1 VISRAHHLQDDRLFE
16 CYLAGLD
23 GTAVDRLAAAHLAEC
38 PACAAHLR
46 ELVAFMDGLRA
57 EADAETDAIFTPER
71 LRIQQQQILHRLEHL
86 GHAARVL
93 SFPARLMGRRMA
105 RTASR
110 IAPRWAVAAAAAGL
124 FVGVGVGTLIDAARR
139 EAPPAAI
146 APIPMVVPPALAPMI
161 VSPALTVSDPLPAAD
176 DDAFLSDL
184 EMALSGP
191 RNREL
196 MPFDAL
202 TPRVQAVSS
211 QLP

>member
-1 VISRAHHLQDDRLFE
+1 MIGRAHHLQDDRLFE

-23 GTAVDRLAAAHLAEC
+23 GTAADRLVAAHLAEC

-93 SFPARLMGRRMA
+93 SFPARLMGRRMV

-110 IAPRWAVAAAAAGL
+110 VAPRWAIAAAAAGL
-124 FVGVGVGTLIDAARR
+124 FVGVAVGTLIDPARE
-139 EAPPAAI
+139 EAPATMATF
-146 APIPMVVPPALAPMI
+146 PIVVPPAL
-161 VSPALTVSDPLPAAD
+161 LTISDPLAAGD
-176 DDAFLSDL
+176 DDTFLSDL

-196 MPFDAL
+196 MPLDAL
-202 TPRVQAVSS
+202 TPRVQAVSN

>member
-1 VISRAHHLQDDRLFE
+1 VIGRAHHLQDDRLFE

-23 GTAVDRLAAAHLAEC
+23 GTAVDRLVAAHLAEC
-38 PACAAHLR
+38 AACAAHLR
-46 ELVAFMDGLRA
+46 ELVDFMSALRA
-57 EADAETDAIFTPER
+57 DGEADTDAIFTPER

-105 RTASR
+105 HTASR

-124 FVGVGVGTLIDAARR
+124 FVGVGVGTLIDPVRR
-139 EAPPAAI
+139 EAPAVI
-146 APIPMVVPPALAPMI
+146 APFPMV
-161 VSPALTVSDPLPAAD
+161 VSPALAVSDPLPAGD
-176 DDAFLSDL
+176 DDTFLSDL

-191 RNREL
+191 RNLEL

-202 TPRVQAVSS
+202 TPRVQAVST

>member
-1 VISRAHHLQDDRLFE
+1 MIGRAHHLQDDRLFE

-57 EADAETDAIFTPER
+57 EADTETDAIFTPER
-71 LRIQQQQILHRLEHL
+71 LRIQHQQILHRLEHL

-124 FVGVGVGTLIDAARR
+124 FVGVGVGTLIDPAPG
-139 EAPPAAI
+139 EAPATMADF
-146 APIPMVVPPALAPMI
+146 PMVV
-161 VSPALTVSDPLPAAD
+161 SPVLTVSDPLAAGD
-176 DDAFLSDL
+176 DDTFLSDL

-196 MPFDAL
+196 MPLDAL
-202 TPRVQAVSS
+202 TPRVQAVSN

>member
-1 VISRAHHLQDDRLFE
+1 MIGRAHHLQDDRLFE

-23 GTAVDRLAAAHLAEC
+23 GTAVDRLVAAHLAEC

-57 EADAETDAIFTPER
+57 EADTETDAIFTPER

-93 SFPARLMGRRMA
+93 SFPARLMGRRMV

-110 IAPRWAVAAAAAGL
+110 VAPRWAIAAAAAGL
-124 FVGVGVGTLIDAARR
+124 FVGVAVGTLIDPARE
-139 EAPPAAI
+139 EAPATMATF
-146 APIPMVVPPALAPMI
+146 PIVVPPAL
-161 VSPALTVSDPLPAAD
+161 LTISDPLAAGD
-176 DDAFLSDL
+176 DDTFLSDL

-196 MPFDAL
+196 MPLDAL
-202 TPRVQAVSS
+202 TPRVQAVSN

>member
-1 VISRAHHLQDDRLFE
+1 MIGRAHHLQDDRLFE

-23 GTAVDRLAAAHLAEC
+23 GTAVDRLVAAHLAEC

-57 EADAETDAIFTPER
+57 EADIETDAIFTPER

-93 SFPARLMGRRMA
+93 SFPARLMGRRMV

-110 IAPRWAVAAAAAGL
+110 VAPRWAIAAAAAGL
-124 FVGVGVGTLIDAARR
+124 FVGVGVGTLIDPPRE
-139 EAPPAAI
+139 EAPATMAAF
-146 APIPMVVPPALAPMI
+146 PMV
-161 VSPALTVSDPLPAAD
+161 VSPALTVSDPLAAGD
-176 DDAFLSDL
+176 DDTFLSDL

-196 MPFDAL
+196 MPLDAL
-202 TPRVQAVSS
+202 TPRVQAVSN

>member
-1 VISRAHHLQDDRLFE
+1 VIGRAHHLQDDRLFE
-16 CYLAGLD
+16 CYLAGLE
-23 GTAVDRLAAAHLAEC
+23 GTAVDRLVTAHLAEC
-38 PACAAHLR
+38 PACAGHLR
-46 ELVAFMDGLRA
+46 ELVDFMSELRA
-57 EADAETDAIFTPER
+57 EAEADTDAIFTPER

-105 RTASR
+105 HTALR
-110 IAPRWAVAAAAAGL
+110 IAPRWAIAAAAAGL
-124 FVGVGVGTLIDAARR
+124 FVGVGVGTLIDPVRR
-139 EAPPAAI
+139 EAPAVI
-146 APIPMVVPPALAPMI
+146 APFPLV
-161 VSPALTVSDPLPAAD
+161 VSPAVTASDPQVAGD
-176 DDAFLSDL
+176 DDTFLSDL

-202 TPRVQAVSS
+202 TPRVQAVSN

>member
-1 VISRAHHLQDDRLFE
+1 MIGRAHHLHDDRLFE

-23 GTAVDRLAAAHLAEC
+23 GTAVDRLVAAHLAEC
-38 PACAAHLR
+38 SACAARLR
-46 ELVAFMDGLRA
+46 ELADFMDGLRA
-57 EADAETDAIFTPER
+57 EAEADTDAIFTPER
-71 LRIQQQQILHRLEHL
+71 RRIQQQQIVHRLEHL

-124 FVGVGVGTLIDAARR
+124 FVGVGVGSLIEPARQ
-139 EAPPAAI
+139 EAPAVI
-146 APIPMVVPPALAPMI
+146 APFPTT
-161 VSPALTVSDPLPAAD
+161 VSPVITVSDPLTAGD
-176 DDAFLSDL
+176 DDTFLSDL

-191 RNREL
+191 RNQEL
-196 MPFDAL
+196 LPFDAL
-202 TPRVQAVSS
+202 TPRVQAVSN

>member
-1 VISRAHHLQDDRLFE
+1 VIGRAHHLQDDRLFE

-23 GTAVDRLAAAHLAEC
+23 GTAVDRLAAAHLADC
-38 PACAAHLR
+38 AACAAHLR
-46 ELVAFMDGLRA
+46 ELVDFMVGLRA
-57 EADAETDAIFTPER
+57 DADADTDAIFTPER

-105 RTASR
+105 HTASR
-110 IAPRWAVAAAAAGL
+110 IAPRWAIAAAAAGL
-124 FVGVGVGTLIDAARR
+124 FVGVGVGTLIDPVRR
-139 EAPPAAI
+139 EAPAAI
-146 APIPMVVPPALAPMI
+146 APFPMVVP
-161 VSPALTVSDPLPAAD
+161 PALTVSDPLAAGD
-176 DDAFLSDL
+176 DDTFLSDL

-202 TPRVQAVSS
+202 TPGVQAVSN

>member
-1 VISRAHHLQDDRLFE
+1 MIGRAHHLQDDRLFD
-16 CYLAGLD
+16 CYLAGLE
-23 GTAVDRLAAAHLAEC
+23 GTAVDRLVAAHLTEC
-38 PACAAHLR
+38 AACAAHLR
-46 ELVAFMDGLRA
+46 ELVDFMGALRADA
-57 EADAETDAIFTPER
+57 EADADAIFTPER

-105 RTASR
+105 HTASR
-110 IAPRWAVAAAAAGL
+110 VAPRWAIAAAAAGL
-124 FVGVGVGTLIDAARR
+124 FVGVGVGTLIDPARR
-139 EAPPAAI
+139 EAPVAI
-146 APIPMVVPPALAPMI
+146 APFPMV
-161 VSPALTVSDPLPAAD
+161 VSPALTASDPLTAGD
-176 DDAFLSDL
+176 DDTFLSDL

-202 TPRVQAVSS
+202 TPRVQAVSN

>member
-1 VISRAHHLQDDRLFE
+1 MIGRAHHLQNDRLFE

-23 GTAVDRLAAAHLAEC
+23 GTAVDRLVAAHLAEC
-38 PACAAHLR
+38 AACAAHLR
-46 ELVAFMDGLRA
+46 ELADFMSALRADA
-57 EADAETDAIFTPER
+57 EADTDAIFTPER

-105 RTASR
+105 HTASR

-124 FVGVGVGTLIDAARR
+124 FVGVGVGTLIDPARR
-139 EAPPAAI
+139 EAPAAI
-146 APIPMVVPPALAPMI
+146 APFPMV
-161 VSPALTVSDPLPAAD
+161 VSPALTVSDPLPAGD
-176 DDAFLSDL
+176 DDTFLSDL

-191 RNREL
+191 RNLEL

-202 TPRVQAVSS
+202 TPRVQAVSN